1 MSKEIIFV
9 LNKLAI
15 LGISLVASS
24 GKATV
29 APPQI
34 RFFTLCRE
42 RRSGIGIGGGGGGT
56 TRVES
61 DRSLPSPP
69 FLTAKQIDAANLFPS
84 NSGVV
89 SVSIGC

>member
-1 MSKEIIFV
+1 MSKEILFV
-9 LNKLAI
+9 LNKFAI

-61 DRSLPSPP
+61 DRSLPPP
-69 FLTAKQIDAANLFPS
+69 LLFD
-84 NSGVV
+84 GKTDRR
-89 SVSIGC
+89 C